1 MNEEY
6 TNKEFYDFI
15 HPWSEVLPYTYDTWD
30 FDYCSEQGYPFTA
43 STTENDAAVPS
54 NKNNN
59 LVPPTITNSIGV
71 PSKK

>member
-1 MNEEY
+1 MTTILDVKNPVYITAAGDAINCNVLFEGNTEY
-6 TNKEFYDFI
+6 
-15 HPWSEVLPYTYDTWD
+15 L
-30 FDYCSEQGYPFTA
+30 PFTA
-43 STTENDAAVPS
+43 STTENDAPVPN